1 MDNHAK
7 KVRLSTRR
15 LRLSIAEFLSRIANA
30 DTRGTYDRSLREFVR
45 WFEKT
50 GNFRFQVNDV
60 RQYKRYL
67 IKTRKLSEVSVST
80 YLTALRRLCAF
91 LVERGVLT
99 MNPAEMVEGMSRPRM
114 HVRAILTDGD
124 VDRLFNVIVPRGEIG
139 SRDMAIVRLMLDCG
153 LSEAEIVTA
162 NVEDYVCGGE
172 TGNLAVRSKGR
183 VRKDRTVA
191 LQQEV
196 VASLSHYQSIRR
208 EMYGDPK
215 PADPLF
221 LSAGNRT
228 RGERMSTRGLRGVIN
243 QYLSVA
249 GLKKNSTVTPYSLRH
264 TAARRMA
271 DAGATPDEIRER
283 MRLGTVA
290 TAKLYMTGKS

>member
-67 IKTRKLSEVSVST
+67 MKTRKLSEVSVST

-91 LVERGVLT
+91 LVEQRVLP
-99 MNPAEMVEGMSRPRM
+99 MNPAELVEGMSRPRI
-114 HVRAILTDGD
+114 HVRPMLTDGD
-124 VDRLFNVIVPRGEIG
+124 VDRLFNVIVPLGEIG

-162 NVEDYVCGGE
+162 DLEDYVCGGG

-183 VRKDRTVA
+183 VRKDRTVV

-196 VASLSHYQSIRR
+196 VNSLSHYQSIRR
-208 EMYGDPK
+208 EMHGDPK

-228 RGERMSTRGLRGVIN
+228 RGERMSTRGLRGIIN
-243 QYLSVA
+243 HYLAVA

-283 MRLGTVA
+283 MRLGTIA
-290 TAKLYMTGKS
+290 TAKLYMTGKR